1 MELKS
6 MFIIDALLY
15 IIGIFFSVSLISV
28 MVFMVVA
35 LKRYIREWIR
45 ISRRIKQMETTINFL
60 KNGVAIAFYGI
71 LMIIGISLLYGMI
84 KEVFKKLFNWRK

>member
-45 ISRRIKQMETTINFL
+45 ISRKRKRMEDKT
-60 KNGVAIAFYGI
+60 NG
-71 LMIIGISLLYGMI
+71 
-84 KEVFKKLFNWRK
+84 NNN

>member
-6 MFIIDALLY
+6 MFIIDVLLY

-35 LKRYIREWIR
+35 LKRYI
-45 ISRRIKQMETTINFL
+45 
-60 KNGVAIAFYGI
+60 
-71 LMIIGISLLYGMI
+71 
-84 KEVFKKLFNWRK
+84 NWRK

>member
-6 MFIIDALLY
+6 MFIIDILLY

-35 LKRYIREWIR
+35 LKRYI
-45 ISRRIKQMETTINFL
+45 
-60 KNGVAIAFYGI
+60 
-71 LMIIGISLLYGMI
+71 
-84 KEVFKKLFNWRK
+84 NWRK

>member
-6 MFIIDALLY
+6 MFIMDVLLY
-15 IIGIFFSVSLISV
+15 IIDIFFSISLISV

-45 ISRRIKQMETTINFL
+45 ISRKRKRMEDKT
-60 KNGVAIAFYGI
+60 NG
-71 LMIIGISLLYGMI
+71 
-84 KEVFKKLFNWRK
+84 NNN